1 LFLFLDE
8 WCAKQGYPGIQLD
21 AFSSHDIIFILDDAQ
36 AGYTDTDLWEF
47 IKLKNDYRFGSKIC
61 LFATYGSPS
70 EGTFTW
76 ERSTPFFYLGYTKRV
91 SILPSLVQ
99 GSPDIGLFYASDEFE
114 EVVRRYCADPTHKLR
129 LAESA
134 RTYLLLLTKGH
145 PGALFSMLSYIFL
158 VLISRS
164 FLISERKADGLQK
177 FGEQIK
183 YDKIQQIT
191 QDDLIN
197 ELDDDTSVFSAL
209 ENFPVK
215 RSFPRQ
221 RHLTTPAKSILSQLC
236 QRGSI
241 PFDYNDEGMKVCAT
255 RGWVHVDAED
265 KEGDGQFCF
274 LPSPLHQK

>member
-1 LFLFLDE
+1 MFLFLDE
-8 WCAKQGYPGIQLD
+8 WCKKQGYPGIKLD
-21 AFSSHDIIFILDDAQ
+21 PFSLHDIIFILDDAQ
-36 AGYTDTDLWEF
+36 AGYPDIDLWEF
-47 IKLKNDYRFGSKIC
+47 IKLKNDYHFGPKIC
-61 LFATYGSPS
+61 LFAAYGSPS

-76 ERSTPFFYLGYTKRV
+76 ERSTPFYLGSTKRV
-91 SILPSLVQ
+91 SIFPSLVQ
-99 GSPDIGLFYASDEFE
+99 DSPGIGLFYASDEFE
-114 EVVRRYCADPTHKLR
+114 EAVGRYCADPTHKLR
-129 LAESA
+129 LGESA
-134 RTYLLLLTKGH
+134 RTYLLSITSGH

-191 QDDLIN
+191 KDDLIK

-236 QRGSI
+236 QSRSI

-265 KEGDGQFCF
+265 TEGDRQFCF